1 MSHQHTGQNKTQRR
15 LILGVTLIFLF
26 SLILSPQ
33 ASLAASPKDPILV
46 GLIPD
51 VGGID
56 DNGFNEMAANGL
68 ARAVTDLSIVSA
80 IYPPASADEYAAK
93 IAECV
98 SAGSALCIT
107 VGYFMG
113 DATMAAA
120 NANPGV
126 SFAIVDATWDTYP
139 DNLRGII
146 FASDEVGY
154 LAGTLAGLMSTSKV
168 IGAIGG
174 LPIPP
179 VDSFIFPYQYGAQWA
194 DPEVQMLLD
203 YSYDFGNPALGAQL
217 AQDQMARGA
226 DVIFAVAGPT
236 GIGVNLE
243 TAQAGAWTIGVDVD
257 VYYSTFGGGTVDGSE
272 YLLTSAMKRVDNAVY
287 HTIEDVVN
295 GTFSSGTMVNN
306 LENEGVGLAP
316 YHDAAA
322 SIPQDVQDAVAAV
335 MQSIINGETDV
346 WEPFY
351 KYTINLPITM
361 K

>member
-1 MSHQHTGQNKTQRR
+1 MSHQTTKHSPTHIH
-15 LILGVTLIFLF
+15 LIPGVILIVLVSFV
-26 SLILSPQ
+26 LSPQ
-33 ASLAASPKDPILV
+33 ASFATSPKDPLKV

-51 VGGID
+51 VGGVD
-56 DNGFNEMAANGL
+56 DNGFNEMAADGL
-68 ARAVTDLSIVSA
+68 AHAVTDFGIVSA
-80 IYPPASADEYAAK
+80 IYQPASTDEYAAK

-107 VGYFMG
+107 VGWSLG

-120 NANPGV
+120 IANPGV
-126 SFAIVDATWDTYP
+126 NFAIVDMSWDTYP
-139 DNLRGII
+139 DNLRGIT
-146 FASDEVGY
+146 FASEQVGY

-174 LPIPP
+174 LPIPS
-179 VDSFIFPYQYGAQWA
+179 VDAFMTPYQYGAQWA
-194 DPEVQMLLD
+194 DPSVQVILE
-203 YSYDFGNPALGAQL
+203 YSYDFMNPPLGAQM
-217 AQDQMARGA
+217 AADQMSRGA

-257 VYYSTFGGGTVDGSE
+257 VYYSTFGGGTVDGHE
-272 YLLTSAMKRVDNAVY
+272 FLLTSALKRVDNAVY
-287 HTIEDVVN
+287 HTIEAVVG
-295 GTFSSGTMVNN
+295 GTFTPGTMIND

-316 YHDAAA
+316 YHDAAGL
-322 SIPQDVQDAVAAV
+322 IPQDVQNELAAV
-335 MQSIINGETDV
+335 RQSIINGETDV

-351 KYTINLPITM
+351 KYTISLPVVM

>member
-1 MSHQHTGQNKTQRR
+1 MSHQRISQSKTHRK

-26 SLILSPQ
+26 SFVLSPQ
-33 ASLAASPKDPILV
+33 AGFASSPKPTIMV

-51 VGGID
+51 VAGVD
-56 DNGFNEMAANGL
+56 DNGFNEMAAAGL
-68 ARAVTDLSIVSA
+68 ARAATDFGILPA
-80 IYPPASADEYAAK
+80 IYQPASTDEYAAK
-93 IAECV
+93 IGECV
-98 SAGSALCIT
+98 SAGSTLCIT
-107 VGYFMG
+107 VGWLMG

-120 NANPGV
+120 IANPGV
-126 SFAIVDATWDTYP
+126 NFAIVDMTWDTYP
-139 DNLRGII
+139 PNLRGIS
-146 FASDEVGY
+146 FASEQVGY
-154 LAGTLAGLMSTSKV
+154 LAGALAGLMSTSKV

-174 LPIPP
+174 LPIPT
-179 VDSFIFPYQYGAQWA
+179 VTAFMTPYQYGAQWA
-194 DPEVQMLLD
+194 DHSVQVLLE
-203 YSYDFGNPALGAQL
+203 YSYDFGNPPLGEQM

-257 VYYSTFGGGTVDGSE
+257 AYYSTFGGGTVDGHE
-272 YLLTSAMKRVDNAVY
+272 FLLTSALKRVDNAVY
-287 HTIEDVVN
+287 HTIEEVVG
-295 GTFSSGTMVNN
+295 GTFTPGTMINN

-322 SIPQDVQDAVAAV
+322 SIPQDVQDEVAAV
-335 MQSIINGETDV
+335 SQSIINGETDV

-351 KYTINLPITM
+351 KYSISLPVVM

>member
-146 FASDEVGY
+146 FASDEVG
-154 LAGTLAGLMSTSKV
+154 
-168 IGAIGG
+168 
-174 LPIPP
+174 
-179 VDSFIFPYQYGAQWA
+179 
-194 DPEVQMLLD
+194 
-203 YSYDFGNPALGAQL
+203 
-217 AQDQMARGA
+217 
-226 DVIFAVAGPT
+226 
-236 GIGVNLE
+236 
-243 TAQAGAWTIGVDVD
+243 
-257 VYYSTFGGGTVDGSE
+257 
-272 YLLTSAMKRVDNAVY
+272 
-287 HTIEDVVN
+287 
-295 GTFSSGTMVNN
+295 
-306 LENEGVGLAP
+306 
-316 YHDAAA
+316 
-322 SIPQDVQDAVAAV
+322 
-335 MQSIINGETDV
+335 
-346 WEPFY
+346 
-351 KYTINLPITM
+351 
-361 K
+361 